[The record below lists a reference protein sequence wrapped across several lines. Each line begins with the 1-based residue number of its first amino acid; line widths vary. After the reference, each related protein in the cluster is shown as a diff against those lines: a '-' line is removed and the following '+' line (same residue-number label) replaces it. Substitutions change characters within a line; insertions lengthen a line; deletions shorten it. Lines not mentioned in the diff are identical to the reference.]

1 MPALAI
7 ADETIG
13 ALSFFR
19 DHADDLDEDDINAD
33 QCLADVTIIAILR
46 YRARIDL
53 GALKHRL
60 THAFQ
65 HGKWRIAAREGR
77 PVMRGSTQPVAT
89 RDTPDRWGMAT
100 GGCVVDLVGVRR
112 ALKVVSVG
120 R

>member
-60 THAFQ
+60 LMRSSTES
-65 HGKWRIAAREGR
+65 GGSPRERAAR
-77 PVMRGSTQPVAT
+77 
-89 RDTPDRWGMAT
+89 
-100 GGCVVDLVGVRR
+100 
-112 ALKVVSVG
+112 
-120 R
+120 